1 MDKSEKFLYEKKKT
15 KKKKKLQNE
24 HMLSST
30 YNVEIS
36 NSFNPELELK
46 DNESATKS
54 KLIKLLTQLRG
65 FKFMTTLV
73 LVFKKI

>member
-1 MDKSEKFLYEKKKT
+1 MKKKK

>member
-1 MDKSEKFLYEKKKT
+1 MDKSEKFLYEKKK
-15 KKKKKLQNE
+15 KEKKKLQNE

>member
-1 MDKSEKFLYEKKKT
+1 MKKKQ
-15 KKKKKLQNE
+15 KKKKLQNE